1 VADPRIEVRPDGS
14 VVLTDPGSRR
24 WGVAAAGVV
33 VGGWLLASLATS
45 GLTLVATVV
54 TGPIAVIAILAG
66 VAAARHRD
74 WIVFDR
80 PARAILVR
88 RGLVAMFRPV
98 STVPFDEVEAILVED
113 PEAAGGLAEVS
124 LRRAGDFV
132 WPIDASA
139 DAAYVR
145 RLVAALAEVGGWPVI
160 RERET
165 VRP

>member
-1 VADPRIEVRPDGS
+1 VADLRIEARPDGS
-14 VVLTDPGSRR
+14 VVLTDTGSRR

-33 VGGWLLASLATS
+33 GGVWLLGSLATG
-45 GLTLVATVV
+45 GLTLVTAVV
-54 TGPIAVIAILAG
+54 TGPIALIAILAG
-66 VAAARHRD
+66 IAAARHRD

-80 PARAILVR
+80 RAREVVFR

-98 STVPFDEVEAILVED
+98 SAVPFDEVEAVLVEE
-113 PEAAGGLAEVS
+113 PETAGGLAEIS

-139 DAAYVR
+139 DPAYVR
-145 RLVAALAEVGGWPVI
+145 RLAAALAEVGGWPVV
-160 RERET
+160 REREG